1 MIRRPPRSTRTDTLF
16 PYTTLFRSRQQ
27 RGGNAGVERIE
38 RRQARIAVGQRRRLG
53 GEAAPPL
60 RHAVVAVLQSHLG
73 AVVPLEHAIVALI
86 EAPGTL
92 DRRGRTAHLL
102 EDDVEGLRGAAGGG
116 GAGQVAA
123 V

>member
-1 MIRRPPRSTRTDTLF
+1 MRISDWTSDVCSSDL
-16 PYTTLFRSRQQ
+16 Q

-86 EAPGTL
+86 EAPGPP
-92 DRRGRTAHLL
+92 DRRGRTANLL
-102 EDDVEGLRGAAGGG
+102 EDDVEGLRGAAGVG
-116 GAGQVAA
+116 GAGPPAGGA
-123 V
+123 PG

>member
-1 MIRRPPRSTRTDTLF
+1 M
-16 PYTTLFRSRQQ
+16 
-27 RGGNAGVERIE
+27 RISDWSSDVCSSDL
-38 RRQARIAVGQRRRLG
+38 RQARIAVGQRRRLG

-92 DRRGRTAHLL
+92 DRRGRTANLL

-116 GAGQVAA
+116 GSGPVEAVARRRPQA
-123 V
+123 APALGLL

>member
-1 MIRRPPRSTRTDTLF
+1 MRISDWTSDVCSSDL
-16 PYTTLFRSRQQ
+16 Q

-86 EAPGTL
+86 EAPGTI
-92 DRRGRTAHLL
+92 DRRGRTANIL
-102 EDDVEGLRGAAGGG
+102 EDDVEGLRGEGEEG
-116 GAGQVAA
+116 GASKPEA
-123 V
+123 

>member
-1 MIRRPPRSTRTDTLF
+1 M
-16 PYTTLFRSRQQ
+16 
-27 RGGNAGVERIE
+27 RISDWSSDVCSSDL
-38 RRQARIAVGQRRRLG
+38 RQARIAVGKRRRLG

-92 DRRGRTAHLL
+92 DRRGRTANLL
-102 EDDVEGLRGAAGGG
+102 EDDVEGLRGAAEVG
-116 GAGQVAA
+116 GARSEEHTAELKSLMSISYA
-123 V
+123 VF

>member
-1 MIRRPPRSTRTDTLF
+1 MRISDWSSDVCSSDLLQALAT
-16 PYTTLFRSRQQ
+16 RQQ

-73 AVVPLEHAIVALI
+73 AVVPMEHAIVALI

-92 DRRGRTAHLL
+92 DRRGGR
-102 EDDVEGLRGAAGGG
+102 EG
-116 GAGQVAA
+116 GAWGRGVAG